1 MCLYLADSIR
11 NLCLKPSKHLSPLLL
26 AILLGTPMNT
36 NAQENELKPITFGDQ
51 ATQYSIHQES
61 QKIII
66 EAEGQDSAS
75 GLFVSNPKI
84 CLDNNQLSWAWRVD
98 QIQDTADIT
107 VEEKEDFAASLLI
120 IFGKPG
126 VFSQPKVLIYAF
138 ANTDLPQGSVVSS
151 PRAPDNFRTIVLEN
165 QKSPLMSWLQY
176 ERNIIED
183 YKLVYGEMPEKM
195 LHAIGIFTDNDQ
207 TQEPVKASY
216 NLQFCKLS
224 TQDH

>member
-1 MCLYLADSIR
+1 MCLDIANFLR
-11 NLCLKPSKHLSPLLL
+11 NIHLKPSKHLSSLLL
-26 AILLGTPMNT
+26 ALFFWTPMAT
-36 NAQENELKPITFGDQ
+36 NAQENELKPITFGDH
-51 ATQYSIHQES
+51 ATQYSIYQ
-61 QKIII
+61 QGKKIII

-75 GLFVSNPKI
+75 GLFVSNPEI
-84 CLDNNQLSWAWRVD
+84 CLDNNQLFWSWRVD

-107 VEEKEDFAASLLI
+107 VEDKEDFAASLFI

-165 QKSPLMSWLQY
+165 KESPLMSWLQY

-183 YKLVYGEMPEKM
+183 YELVYGEMPEKM
-195 LHAIGIFTDNDQ
+195 LHTIGIFTDNDQ

-216 NLQFCKLS
+216 NLQSCNLS
-224 TQDH
+224 AQGK

>member
-1 MCLYLADSIR
+1 MCLDLTNSIKNKYLKI
-11 NLCLKPSKHLSPLLL
+11 SKHLSSLLL
-26 AILLGTPMNT
+26 ALSLWTPMT
-36 NAQENELKPITFGDQ
+36 ANAQENELKPITFGDQ
-51 ATQYSIHQES
+51 ATEYSIHKEG

-75 GLFVSNPKI
+75 GLFVPNPKI
-84 CLDNNQLSWAWRVD
+84 CLENNQLSWAWRVD

-138 ANTDLPQGSVVSS
+138 ANTDLPQGSIVSS

-165 QKSPLMSWLQY
+165 QESPLMSWLQY

-183 YKLVYGEMPEKM
+183 YELVYGEMPEKM
-195 LHAIGIFTDNDQ
+195 LHTIGIFTDNDQ

-216 NLQFCKLS
+216 NLQSCNLS
-224 TQDH
+224 AQGH

>member
-1 MCLYLADSIR
+1 MCLDIADSIR
-11 NLCLKPSKHLSPLLL
+11 NIHLKPSKHLSSLLL
-26 AILLGTPMNT
+26 ALFFWTPMAT
-36 NAQENELKPITFGDQ
+36 NAQDNELKPITFGDQ
-51 ATQYSIHQES
+51 ATQYSIYQ
-61 QKIII
+61 QGKKIII

-75 GLFVSNPKI
+75 GLFVSNPEI
-84 CLDNNQLSWAWRVD
+84 CLDNNQLFWSWRVD

-107 VEEKEDFAASLLI
+107 VEDKEDFAASLFI

-151 PRAPDNFRTIVLEN
+151 PHAPDNFRTIVLEN
-165 QKSPLMSWLQY
+165 QESPLMSWLQY

-183 YKLVYGEMPEKM
+183 YELVYGEMPEKM
-195 LHAIGIFTDNDQ
+195 LHTIGIFTDNDQ

-216 NLQFCKLS
+216 NLQSCNLS
-224 TQDH
+224 AQGK

>member
-1 MCLYLADSIR
+1 MCLDIANFLR
-11 NLCLKPSKHLSPLLL
+11 NIHLKPSKHLSSLLL
-26 AILLGTPMNT
+26 ALFFWTPMAT

-51 ATQYSIHQES
+51 ATQYSIYQ
-61 QKIII
+61 QGKKIII

-75 GLFVSNPKI
+75 GLFVSNPEI
-84 CLDNNQLSWAWRVD
+84 CLDNNQLFWSWRVD

-107 VEEKEDFAASLLI
+107 VEDKEDFAASLFI

-165 QKSPLMSWLQY
+165 HESPLMSWLQY

-183 YKLVYGEMPEKM
+183 YELVYGEMPEKM
-195 LHAIGIFTDNDQ
+195 LHTIGIFTDNDQ

-216 NLQFCKLS
+216 NLQSCNLS
-224 TQDH
+224 AQDH